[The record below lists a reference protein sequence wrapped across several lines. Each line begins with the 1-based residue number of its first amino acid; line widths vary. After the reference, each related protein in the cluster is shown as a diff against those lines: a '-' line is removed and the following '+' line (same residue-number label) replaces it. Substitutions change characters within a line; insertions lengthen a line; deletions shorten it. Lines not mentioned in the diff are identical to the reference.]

1 MIKRIITERGLMYGV
16 DMTII
21 MSVKISGCKNVEN
34 LKTAINFG
42 VNRFESLRSR
52 ILQDTDG
59 EAYYVLREQRVNPP
73 IEIRNYHTEIE
84 EFSNEQKKI
93 PFHFNE
99 GEMIR
104 FVIEDL
110 GDCFN
115 MRIVEQHLGGDGRS
129 VVFLVN
135 EIMKNL
141 QEIEEGTFTYQDKPM
156 IPLTLITKEFLDE
169 EVPLSELLQ
178 CAADEYNKQWKKEK
192 RIFTY
197 EDYLEKFNEYW
208 SKHETGVKIL
218 RIDKNDM
225 SQLVR
230 VSKEKHISI
239 NNIILTSVARSFGK
253 SEKILVVA
261 DSKPERSSMGN
272 YAGSVLI
279 EGLYDDNKSFWENAS
294 FIQNQVRTQLA
305 KKTDC
310 LFGLAL
316 NSRLD
321 CNLHDAITFDAAGC
335 IENEIA
341 KNFNDVYGG
350 KNNYPAFMI
359 SNLGL
364 AELASDYGKVKVE
377 EIEVTSPK
385 QPGGK
390 CNCGIITANGIMNI
404 VMEYDK
410 EAEYDYERI
419 LEDVENT
426 FNELVKEEGILLY
439 A

>member
-1 MIKRIITERGLMYGV
+1 MIKRIITERGLMYGM

-21 MSVKISGCKNVEN
+21 MSVKITGCKNVEN

-59 EAYYVLREQRVNPP
+59 EAYYVLREQRINPP
-73 IEIRNYHTEIE
+73 IEVRNYHMEIE
-84 EFSNEQKKI
+84 KFSNEQKKI
-93 PFHFNE
+93 PFRFNE

-135 EIMKNL
+135 EIMTNL

-156 IPLTLITKEFLDE
+156 IPLELITQEFLDE

-178 CAADEYNKQWKKEK
+178 CTVDEYNKQWKKKK

-208 SKHETGVKIL
+208 LKHETGVKIL
-218 RIDKNDM
+218 RIDKQDM

-253 SEKILVVA
+253 SEKMNVVV
-261 DSKPERSSMGN
+261 DSNKDRYNMGN
-272 YAGSVLI
+272 YAGAVLI

-294 FIQNQVRTQLA
+294 FIQNQVRTQLS
-305 KKTDC
+305 KITDC
-310 LFGLAL
+310 LFVAAL
-316 NSRLD
+316 NSHLD
-321 CNLHDAITFDAAGC
+321 CNLHDAITFDDADC

-341 KNFNDVYGG
+341 KNYNDVYGG
-350 KNNYPAFMI
+350 KNNFPPFMI

-364 AELASDYGKVKVE
+364 AELASNYGKVKVE
-377 EIEVTSPK
+377 EIEVSSPK
-385 QPGGK
+385 QPNGK

-410 EAEYDYERI
+410 EAQYDYEKI
-419 LEDVENT
+419 LDDVENT
-426 FNELVKEEGILLY
+426 ISELVKKEEVLLY